1 MEAIDLSAISID
13 NRVWAVFILTAFIN
27 LINTLVRS
35 SRLAGVRTG
44 RLATAISLFGV
55 IFLAASFA
63 NTLQAP
69 LLASTM
75 EKQMNQAIEQAVL
88 LAPDQPVTDSEVY
101 QETLNKV
108 NTQLRTVLCGATVG
122 ALFGLVLIP
131 SFVSTFINIIN
142 AFNRTGSVFRLLP
155 LFFFSFGGQAR
166 IKIVLRLTSWKTIKQ
181 LFTRSMVTPSA
192 FLYWSA
198 LSYSIWTVNVLA
210 GLFAAALFPEY
221 RGVAA
226 TTAAIFGNLSIMLN
240 VLMVDPILARVT
252 DGVAAGTQQELE
264 LKQIIF
270 FLALANVVGTL
281 LSQLLFSPMAQLVLK
296 IAIIIKD
303 FGM

>member
-1 MEAIDLSAISID
+1 MFDFAVD
-13 NRVWAVFILTAFIN
+13 RVLVVLLLTAFISM
-27 LINTLVRS
+27 INTLVRS
-35 SRLAGVRTG
+35 SRLAGVRTL
-44 RLATAISLFGV
+44 RLATAISLFGI

-75 EKQMNQAIEQAVL
+75 ERQTNWAIGQAL
-88 LAPDQPVTDSEVY
+88 LQAPDQPATESAIY
-101 QETLNKV
+101 QETLKTV
-108 NTQLRTVLCGATVG
+108 NRQLRTVLCGATAG
-122 ALFGLVLIP
+122 ALIGMALIP

-142 AFNRTGSVFRLLP
+142 GFSRAGSVFRLAP
-155 LFFFSFGGQAR
+155 LFFCAYGKLER
-166 IKIVLRLTSWKTIKQ
+166 VKIVLRLPSRQSLRALI
-181 LFTRSMVTPSA
+181 TRPMVTPKG

-210 GLFAAALFPEY
+210 GLYAAALFPEY

-226 TTAAIFGNLSIMLN
+226 TTAAIFGNLAITLN
-240 VLMVDPILARVT
+240 VLLVDPIMAKVT
-252 DGVAAGTQQELE
+252 DGVAAGTQDEME

-270 FLALANVVGTL
+270 FLALANVLGTL
-281 LSQLLFSPMAQLVLK
+281 LSQVLFSPVAQLVLK
-296 IAIIIKD
+296 LAIIIKD